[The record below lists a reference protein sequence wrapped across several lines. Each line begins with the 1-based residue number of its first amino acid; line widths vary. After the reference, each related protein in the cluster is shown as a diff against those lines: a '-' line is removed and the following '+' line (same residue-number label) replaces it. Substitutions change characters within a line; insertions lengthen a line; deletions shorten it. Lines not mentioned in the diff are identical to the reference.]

1 MDMSGNGG
9 SDRVLFVGLGV
20 MGAPMA
26 KQLADAGH
34 DLVVFD
40 VDRDRR
46 AEVAAETGAEQ
57 TVDLPAAAAEA
68 DVVLLMLPNS
78 DIVERVLVTD
88 GVLAVLRPG
97 STVLDMSSSRPAS
110 TVELARRA
118 ATGGVA
124 FVDAPVSGGRPRAET
139 GELAIMA
146 GGEAADVDRVRPL
159 LSRMGSSLVHTGPA
173 GSGHAM
179 KALNN
184 LLSAIGL
191 LGAAEVITTGARFG
205 LDPQVMLDVLNT
217 STGRNHATE
226 VKFARYVLSGAF
238 DAGFALRLMVK
249 DVRTALE
256 LAEQTGTPVPL
267 ATEAVRTA
275 AAAMAELDD
284 PAADHTELAKWVA
297 GNAGIDLTAGP
308 KGS

>member
-1 MDMSGNGG
+1 MSGG

-20 MGAPMA
+20 MGTPMA
-26 KQLADAGH
+26 TRLADAGH
-34 DLVVFD
+34 DLVVYD
-40 VDRDRR
+40 VDRDRV
-46 AEVAAETGAEQ
+46 AEVAAATGAA
-57 TVDLPAAAAEA
+57 PATDPSSAAGDA

-78 DIVERVLVTD
+78 EIVEQVLLTD
-88 GVLAVLRPG
+88 GVLAALRPG
-97 STVLDMSSSRPAS
+97 SAVLDMSSSRPAS

-118 ATGGVA
+118 AADGVA
-124 FVDAPVSGGRPRAET
+124 FVDAPVSGGRPRAVT

-146 GGEAADVDRVRPL
+146 GGEAEHVERVRPL
-159 LSRMGSSLVHTGPA
+159 LSCMGSSVVHTGPA

-205 LDPQVMLDVLNT
+205 LDPRVMLDVLNS

-226 VKFARYVLSGAF
+226 VKFARYVLSGAY

-256 LAEQTGTPVPL
+256 LAEQSGVAVPL
-267 ATEAVRTA
+267 ATTAVRTA
-275 AAAMAELDD
+275 AKAMAELDD

-297 GNAGIDLTAGP
+297 SNAGVDLA
-308 KGS
+308 

>member
-1 MDMSGNGG
+1 MDMSGSGG

-26 KQLADAGH
+26 KRLVDGGH
-34 DLVVFD
+34 DLLIFD
-40 VDRDRR
+40 VDRDRM
-46 AEVAAETGAEQ
+46 AAVAADTGAAQ
-57 TVDLPAAAAEA
+57 TADLRAAAAEV

-78 DIVERVLVTD
+78 DIVEQVLLTE
-88 GVLAVLRPG
+88 GVLAALRPG
-97 STVLDMSSSRPAS
+97 SVVLDMSSSRPAS

-118 ATGGVA
+118 AADGVA
-124 FVDAPVSGGRPRAET
+124 VVDAPVSGGRPRAET

-146 GGEAADVDRVRPL
+146 GGEAEQVDRVRPL
-159 LSRMGSSLVHTGPA
+159 LSCMGTSVVHTGAA

-191 LGAAEVITTGARFG
+191 LGAAEVITTGTRFG
-205 LDPQVMLDVLNT
+205 LDPQVMLDVLNS

-275 AAAMAELDD
+275 IEAMAELDD
-284 PAADHTELAKWVA
+284 PAADHTELANWVA
-297 GNAGIDLTAGP
+297 NNAGIDLGAAS

>member
-1 MDMSGNGG
+1 MSGG

-20 MGAPMA
+20 MGTPMA
-26 KQLADAGH
+26 KRLAESGR
-34 DLVVFD
+34 DLVVHD
-40 VDRDRR
+40 VDADRA
-46 AEVAAETGAEQ
+46 AEVAAETGAAQ
-57 TVDLPAAAAEA
+57 TKDLPGAAAEA
-68 DVVLLMLPNS
+68 GVVLLMLPNS
-78 DIVERVLVTD
+78 DIVEQVLLAD
-88 GVLAVLRPG
+88 GVLAALQPG

-118 ATGGVA
+118 IAGGVA

-146 GGEAADVDRVRPL
+146 GGEAAHVDRVRPI
-159 LSRMGSSLVHTGPA
+159 LSCMGSSVVHTGPA

-191 LGAAEVITTGARFG
+191 LGAAEVVTTGVKFG
-205 LDPQVMLDVLNT
+205 LDPQVMLDVLNS

-267 ATEAVRTA
+267 ATEAVRA
-275 AAAMAELDD
+275 AAEAMTELDD

-297 GNAGIDLTAGP
+297 HHAGIDLGAAADHP
-308 KGS
+308 